1 MASASI
7 DASEPL
13 VIAVDWGTSRFR
25 AYLVDASGTILK
37 DLASEDGMATVR
49 DGKFAAVLLARCGS
63 WLDRHPDVPVLMSGI
78 VGSRNGWKEAPYVPC
93 PASVEEI
100 RKATQPIEIMEGRLG
115 GIVPGIICHEDG
127 VADVIR
133 GEETKILGAGGDD
146 GLIVMPGTHCKWAWM
161 EGGRIARFQSYMTG
175 EFYSL
180 LRQSSVLRLLAKEPE
195 NSAGFKRGL
204 KAARRPGGLLHQAFA
219 ARTAVLDGQM
229 TGEEVCPFLSGLLI
243 SHEIADATKDLAKG
257 TKLKL
262 VAEGVFC
269 RNYTEALKSFGFEPQ
284 VISPRDSFVKGILRF
299 LPETRER

>member
-1 MASASI
+1 MARASI
-7 DASEPL
+7 DSSKPR

-25 AYLVDASGTILK
+25 AYLVDALGTILK
-37 DLASEDGMATVR
+37 DVASDDGMATVR
-49 DGKFAAVLLARCGS
+49 DGKFAAILLRRCGP
-63 WLDRHPDVPVLMSGI
+63 WIDRHPGVPVLMSGM

-100 RKATQPIEIMEGRLG
+100 RKATQPIEIKEGRFG
-115 GIVPGIICHEDG
+115 GIVPGIICHEEG

-133 GEETKILGAGGDD
+133 GEETKILGTGGDD

-175 EFYSL
+175 EFYGL

-204 KAARRPGGLLHQAFA
+204 KAARWAGGLLHQAFA

-229 TGEEVCPFLSGLLI
+229 TGEEVGPFLSGLLI
-243 SHEIADATKDLAKG
+243 AHEIAAAAKDIAKG
-257 TKLKL
+257 SKLTL
-262 VAEGVFC
+262 VAEGALSQ
-269 RNYTEALKSFGFEPQ
+269 NYAEALKSFGLEPQ
-284 VISPRDSFVKGILRF
+284 VISPRDSFVKGMLRL
-299 LPETRER
+299 LPENHER